1 MSVNQAVAVSHLL
14 QVNWSLANPLAVA
27 NISWP
32 ATRLEAIGIT
42 QTNQSGSV
50 QIAVYNNSPGKQIDA
65 LSRECYLIT
74 EKLIVDVIVRNGG
87 SDHNSLAAAE
97 ASLEAVVIEV
107 YRIIHLQDPYYVV
120 SGEPIH
126 ADAPEITRCMINVD
140 AVYFHI
146 SA

>member
-1 MSVNQAVAVSHLL
+1 MPVNQAEAISQLL
-14 QVNWSLANPLAVA
+14 QANWSLASPLAVA
-27 NISWP
+27 NIAWP
-32 ATRLEAIGIT
+32 TTRLEAIGIT
-42 QTNQSGSV
+42 QGGTIQV
-50 QIAVYNNSPGKQIDA
+50 AVYNNSPDKQVDA

-74 EKLIVDVIVRNGG
+74 EKLIVDIIVRNGG

-97 ASLEAVVIEV
+97 ASLEAVVAEV
-107 YRIIHLQDPYYVV
+107 YRIIHLQDPNYVV